1 MSDTPQPFG
10 WAYRNV
16 GDQDISP
23 NWFLTL
29 NEDWI
34 NRRAASGKYVIKP
47 VYTAPPS
54 APDPAPVK
62 ESVTVPPVRTLR
74 EEAAMQL
81 TARVMGEK
89 VSGKA
94 FSQWLAQAKIED
106 ITDLCV
112 EAADALVKSLRA
124 MEQQMFSEDGR

>member
-10 WAYRNV
+10 WAYRDV

-34 NRRAASGKYVIKP
+34 NRRAASGRYVIKP

-54 APDPAPVK
+54 APAHAPVK
-62 ESVTVPPVRTLR
+62 ESVTVPQGRTLR
-74 EEAAMQL
+74 EDAAIRIMA
-81 TARVMGEK
+81 TVVDWK
-89 VSGKA
+89 DWKA
-94 FSQWLAQAKIED
+94 EWEGLAVQAVK
-106 ITDLCV
+106 
-112 EAADALVKSLRA
+112 AADALVKALE
-124 MEQQMFSEDGR
+124 EQ